1 MNLHFRKVLFLLVFC
16 LTALPFSAWS
26 ASQKIGSAM
35 AVKGDVKAETPEGR
49 RSLEVNSPVFI
60 GETLVSGPESRAQII
75 FLDETV
81 LTLGPSSTI
90 LLDKYLFSPQD
101 QGLLFKLGQGAFMAI
116 TGKIADQNPEKFKME
131 TPLGLIG
138 IRGTT
143 IGFLIRDGQET
154 IYALQLTTPHVIEVQ
169 GLAFPDI
176 IVIMDQNGTAVDLIP
191 GQPPMGPRP
200 MREGEF
206 DEETRLIPEVL
217 SLIQQYLAESPWE
230 GESPVDTDERLAE
243 IVRKIEQAFAERYKE
258 GEGPPA
264 RDDSPA
270 SPVLP

>member
-1 MNLHFRKVLFLLVFC
+1 MNFYFLRVLFLLVLC
-16 LTALPFSAWS
+16 LIVWPCSAWS
-26 ASQKIGSAM
+26 VSQKIGSVM
-35 AVKGDVKAETPEGR
+35 AVTGDLTAESAEGKR
-49 RSLEVNSPVFI
+49 LLNVNSPVFI
-60 GETLVSGPESRAQII
+60 GDTLVSGPESRAQVI

-81 LTLGPSSTI
+81 ISLGPSSTI
-90 LLDKYLFSPQD
+90 ILDSYLFSPQD

-143 IGFLIRDGQET
+143 IGFLIREGLET
-154 IYALQLTTPHVIEVQ
+154 IYALQLTPPHVIEVQ
-169 GLAFPDI
+169 SLDFPG
-176 IVIMDQNGTAVDLIP
+176 IVIIMDQTGTAVDLFP
-191 GQPPMGPRP
+191 GQPPRDPRP

-206 DEETRLIPEVL
+206 DEETRLIPEIL
-217 SLIQQYLAESPWE
+217 NIIQQFLAEGSWE
-230 GESPVDTDERLAE
+230 GEDPESTEERMSE
-243 IVRKIEQAFAERYKE
+243 VIKKIEQAFAERFKE